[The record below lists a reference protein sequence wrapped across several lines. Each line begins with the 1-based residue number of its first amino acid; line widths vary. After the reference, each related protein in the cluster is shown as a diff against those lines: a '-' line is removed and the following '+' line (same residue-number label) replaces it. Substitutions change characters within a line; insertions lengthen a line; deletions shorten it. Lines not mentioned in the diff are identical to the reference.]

1 MNREELLNYKYLIM
15 GLGISGFYSAK
26 FLIEKGV
33 DVLISD
39 ISDSKLIRE
48 RAEELKKLANEIGSS
63 FDYKIGEQNEELLK
77 GIDIVILSPGI
88 RPDLKMFDLAKKK
101 GTILTNDIQLF
112 YWFYGKDLIGVTGS
126 NGKSTTVTL
135 LSHIL
140 NNCGVE
146 SIVAGNIGKSV
157 FEINK
162 KEIENKTIILEL
174 SSFQLE
180 TMIDF
185 RPKIG
190 VLLNLTPDHL
200 DRHPDFDTYIKAKLN
215 IFKNQNEDDFAILN
229 DILPEYSFI
238 NELKSKK
245 LGFTTRGEL
254 KNFYDGVFVRN
265 EKIYFK
271 RGESIEFVGN
281 REDINLIGEHNLEN
295 FLAAYIVSKVNGIN
309 NTDILEGV
317 KGYKTLPHR
326 LEFVGELNGVKFY
339 NDSKATNVDSAI
351 MGVKSFS
358 KGVHLILG
366 GKDKNTELDSLF
378 KAMESRVVG
387 VYLIGEAAERFSNE
401 MGDRF
406 KKTMCV
412 DLKDAMLTAFKKAKS
427 GDVILLSPAC
437 ASFDMFKNFEDR
449 GERFKEIFKELKES
463 GDYE

>member
-1 MNREELLNYKYLIM
+1 M
-15 GLGISGFYSAK
+15 
-26 FLIEKGV
+26 
-33 DVLISD
+33 
-39 ISDSKLIRE
+39 
-48 RAEELKKLANEIGSS
+48 
-63 FDYKIGEQNEELLK
+63 
-77 GIDIVILSPGI
+77 
-88 RPDLKMFDLAKKK
+88 
-101 GTILTNDIQLF
+101 
-112 YWFYGKDLIGVTGS
+112 
-126 NGKSTTVTL
+126 
-135 LSHIL
+135 
-140 NNCGVE
+140 
-146 SIVAGNIGKSV
+146 
-157 FEINK
+157 
-162 KEIENKTIILEL
+162 
-174 SSFQLE
+174 
-180 TMIDF
+180 
-185 RPKIG
+185 
-190 VLLNLTPDHL
+190 
-200 DRHPDFDTYIKAKLN
+200 
-215 IFKNQNEDDFAILN
+215 
-229 DILPEYSFI
+229 
-238 NELKSKK
+238 
-245 LGFTTRGEL
+245 GFTTRGEL